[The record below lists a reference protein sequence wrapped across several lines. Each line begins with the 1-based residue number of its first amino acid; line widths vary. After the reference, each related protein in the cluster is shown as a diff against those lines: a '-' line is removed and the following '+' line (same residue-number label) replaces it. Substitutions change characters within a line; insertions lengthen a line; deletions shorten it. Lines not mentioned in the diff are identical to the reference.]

1 MDEEKKKTLL
11 ISVEYVMPF
20 PMPQQ
25 TTPQRKSSSKKK
37 VLKIEKVT
45 ACSLAQ
51 SSYTIT
57 LLRYT
62 IHKHS
67 HTEDTI

>member
-1 MDEEKKKTLL
+1 
-11 ISVEYVMPF
+11 
-20 PMPQQ
+20 MPQQ
-25 TTPQRKSSSKKK
+25 TTPQRKSSIKKK
-37 VLKIEKVT
+37 VLKTEKVT